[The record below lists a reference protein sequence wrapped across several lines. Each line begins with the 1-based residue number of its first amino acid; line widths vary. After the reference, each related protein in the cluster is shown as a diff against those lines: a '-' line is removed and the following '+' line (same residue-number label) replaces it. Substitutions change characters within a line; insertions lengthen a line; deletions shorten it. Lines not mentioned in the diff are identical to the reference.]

1 MVDTL
6 KIRYP
11 DFGDRLRRRAEQVGV
26 TKSKI
31 KDALKITPEMA
42 RRYWEGIAKPR
53 DEKMDLL
60 ATLLKMPAS
69 VLDRG
74 EYSPSTARPA
84 IGTAQPDLPA
94 EAREL
99 AMAWLRLPALKRS
112 LFKQL
117 ILLDANAADSGDS
130 IATLPL
136 DEQATHA

>member
-31 KDALKITPEMA
+31 KDALKISPEMA

-60 ATLLKMPAS
+60 ATLLKIPAS

-74 EYSPSTARPA
+74 EYSPSTSLHV
-84 IGTAQPDLPA
+84 IGTAQTDLPA

-99 AMAWLRLPALKRS
+99 AAAWLRLPALKRT

-117 ILLDANAADSGDS
+117 ILLDADASNDAELTSLVK
-130 IATLPL
+130 I
-136 DEQATHA
+136 DEPAPHA